1 MWSVKVEKKSFRGAW
16 TTWLTWVTV
25 ALLSVLPSTN
35 RVPTI
40 ACLMNNRKWHHNYC
54 PLDEHSLA
62 LTLLTLP
69 QDPCS
74 VKSQTEAMSP
84 PPPHHPFFIHPYQHI
99 GTSPIIP
106 LLVWWLK
113 CTCKKTKN
121 LNLCCTCIYYMY
133 IYKIAT
139 IFIFLNLLQVHVF
152 PIPAVKRIQLWQH
165 KCGFL
170 SNKISKVNKTQVKNT
185 MDKHQK
191 TGRKKSF
198 QFQKA

>member
-16 TTWLTWVTV
+16 TTWLTWVKV

-40 ACLMNNRKWHHNYC
+40 ACVMNNRKWCHNYC
-54 PLDEHSLA
+54 SLDEHSLA

-99 GTSPIIP
+99 NGTSPIVP
-106 LLVWWLK
+106 LLVWWLE
-113 CTCKKTKN
+113 CKKTQKPQSM
-121 LNLCCTCIYYMY
+121 LYMY
-133 IYKIAT
+133 IHKIAT
-139 IFIFLNLLQVHVF
+139 IFIFLNF
-152 PIPAVKRIQLWQH
+152 FTST
-165 KCGFL
+165 C
-170 SNKISKVNKTQVKNT
+170 ISHSSCKENSIVTTQVWF
-185 MDKHQK
+185 
-191 TGRKKSF
+191 SF
-198 QFQKA
+198 Q